1 MKLQELAVL
10 PQTKQIA
17 KVFESYFGNS
27 ITFESLSKRQAHAML
42 GRVRGLLGE
51 HRSTP
56 KFHISEQN
64 SAYLKLVM
72 MEQVLT
78 KKLREEFPPTTTGGV
93 TTGGSN
99 PQQAAATGAAAAP
112 GAKTPMPGLNKIQD
126 PKLKAAMTKSAAGQS
141 LSSEEQKLVQGA
153 ALAAVAAESRRRTGR
168 RLSESEVQ
176 QAQVILASQDMVD
189 QVQKMI
195 EQVTS
200 LQFKDLPALV
210 DQIRNEIGY
219 EQATKFNADATA
231 ALGGMVQNLQQ
242 SKIQLE
248 GAMGTVTGQAP
259 VVPGVDADMDV
270 GAADMGAEM
279 PGDVGAEL
287 DDLAA
292 DDMDAEIDAPIKTS
306 LGRERR

>member
-10 PQTKQIA
+10 PQTKQVA
-17 KVFESYFGNS
+17 KVFESYFGKS
-27 ITFESLSKRQAHAML
+27 ITFESISKRQAHAML

-51 HRSTP
+51 HRRTP
-56 KFHISEQN
+56 AFHKSEQD

-72 MEQVLT
+72 LEQVLAKKIKEEIPADTTMGMPDPNKT
-78 KKLREEFPPTTTGGV
+78 K
-93 TTGGSN
+93 
-99 PQQAAATGAAAAP
+99 QA
-112 GAKTPMPGLNKIQD
+112 LSKITD
-126 PKLKAAMTKSAAGQS
+126 PKLKSAMTKSAAGQT
-141 LSSEEQKLVQGA
+141 LSPDEQKMVQGA
-153 ALAAVAAESRRRTGR
+153 ALSAAMAAESRRRTGR

-189 QVQKMI
+189 QVQRMI

-200 LQFKDLPALV
+200 IQFKDLPALV

-219 EQATKFNADATA
+219 DQATKFNADATA

-248 GAMGTVTGQAP
+248 TAMGTVTGQAP
-259 VVPGVDADMDV
+259 IVPGEPAPDV
-270 GAADMGAEM
+270 GAEM
-279 PGDVGAEL
+279 PPMDAGAEMPAEPGADL
-287 DDLAA
+287 DALAA
-292 DDMDAEIDAPIKTS
+292 DAEADLEEPVKTG

>member
-1 MKLQELAVL
+1 MKLQDLAVL
-10 PQTKQIA
+10 PQTKQLA
-17 KVFESYFGNS
+17 NVFESYFGKS
-27 ITFESLSKRQAHAML
+27 ITFESISKRQAHAML
-42 GRVRGLLGE
+42 GKVRGLLSE

-56 KFHISEQN
+56 KFHVSEKN

-72 MEQVLT
+72 LEQVLT
-78 KKLREEFPPTTTGGV
+78 KKLREEFPATSTGGV
-93 TTGGSN
+93 TTTGTTATAAPAA
-99 PQQAAATGAAAAP
+99 PQKAAATAATTQ
-112 GAKTPMPGLNKIQD
+112 GINKIQD
-126 PKLKAAMTKSAAGQS
+126 PKLKAAMTKSAAGQPLNS
-141 LSSEEQKLVQGA
+141 DEQKLVQGA
-153 ALAAVAAESRRRTGR
+153 AVAAVASESRRRTGR

-248 GAMGTVTGQAP
+248 GAMGTVTGQNP
-259 VVPGVDADMDV
+259 VVPGADE
-270 GAADMGAEM
+270 MGAEM
-279 PGDVGAEL
+279 PGELDTTMPGDVGDEL
-287 DDLAA
+287 DDLA
-292 DDMDAEIDAPIKTS
+292 DNDMDDEVDAPIKTS

>member
-10 PQTKQIA
+10 PQTKQVA
-17 KVFESYFGNS
+17 KVFESYFGKS
-27 ITFESLSKRQAHAML
+27 ITFESISKRQAHAML

-51 HRSTP
+51 HRRTP
-56 KFHISEQN
+56 AFHKSEQD

-72 MEQVLT
+72 LEQVLT
-78 KKLREEFPPTTTGGV
+78 KKIKEEIPADTTMGMPDPNKTK
-93 TTGGSN
+93 
-99 PQQAAATGAAAAP
+99 QA
-112 GAKTPMPGLNKIQD
+112 LSKISD
-126 PKLKAAMTKSAAGQS
+126 PKLKSAMTKSAAGQT
-141 LSSEEQKLVQGA
+141 LSPDEQKMVQGA
-153 ALAAVAAESRRRTGR
+153 ALSAAMAAESRRKTGR

-189 QVQKMI
+189 QVQRMI

-200 LQFKDLPALV
+200 IQFKDLPALV

-219 EQATKFNADATA
+219 DQATKFNADATA

-248 GAMGTVTGQAP
+248 TAMGTVTGQAP
-259 VVPGVDADMDV
+259 VVPGEVAPDV
-270 GAADMGAEM
+270 GAEMPPMDAGAEM
-279 PGDVGAEL
+279 PGEPGDEL
-287 DDLAA
+287 DALAA
-292 DDMDAEIDAPIKTS
+292 DAEADLEEPVKTG

>member
-17 KVFESYFGNS
+17 KVFESYFGKS
-27 ITFESLSKRQAHAML
+27 ITFESISKRHAHAML
-42 GRVRGLLGE
+42 TKVRGLISE
-51 HRSTP
+51 HRSTSAY
-56 KFHISEQN
+56 HGSEK
-64 SAYLKLVM
+64 SPAYLKLVM

-78 KKLREEFPPTTTGGV
+78 KKIREEFPATSNGGV
-93 TTGGSN
+93 TTSSQKTA
-99 PQQAAATGAAAAP
+99 QQAQTTNA
-112 GAKTPMPGLNKIQD
+112 NKQKINQVQD
-126 PKLKAAMTKSAAGQS
+126 PAVKAVMDKANNGQG
-141 LSSEEQKLVQGA
+141 LTPDEQKMMA
-153 ALAAVAAESRRRTGR
+153 NIALGTNESRRRKAGR

-195 EQVTS
+195 EQITS

-231 ALGGMVQNLQQ
+231 ALGGMVQNLQG
-242 SKIQLE
+242 SKAQLE

-259 VVPGVDADMDV
+259 VVPG
-270 GAADMGAEM
+270 ADMGAELPVDPM
-279 PGDVGAEL
+279 ADPMAEL
-287 DDLAA
+287 PDEPVDDLEV
-292 DDMDAEIDAPIKTS
+292 DAEVDADAPIKTS
-306 LGRERR
+306 LGRDRR